1 MRPTFLGF
9 RSPKERTPD
18 PVLPRV
24 TYDGRK
30 LNYMSKRKAIS
41 FCKEKRFKNY
51 DIQAKKT
58 TNRVGP
64 GSYSPTNGIAENK
77 IPGGIVYKD
86 LLGKKIVDGEGYFY
100 VNNNLVFD
108 SRLSKRSKH
117 NLQEDIEYDLP
128 TVNSFW
134 SQRRRSGKG
143 SVKRLTNS
151 NSRNGKVHTRSA
163 FFIKA
168 KTRQK
173 DSKSMR
179 NLTLFLDE
187 RFKY

>member
-18 PVLPRV
+18 PVLPKV

-30 LNYMSKRKAIS
+30 LNYMPKRKAMS

-51 DIQAKKT
+51 EIQAKKT
-58 TNRVGP
+58 TNLVGP
-64 GSYSPTNGIAENK
+64 GSYSPINSLAKNRIQ
-77 IPGGIVYKD
+77 GGIVYKD
-86 LLGKKIVDGEGYFY
+86 LLGKKFVDAEGYFY

-108 SRLSKRSKH
+108 SRLSKRSKQ
-117 NLQEDIEYDLP
+117 NLHDGLEYDLP

-134 SQRRRSGKG
+134 SQRRKSGQV
-143 SVKRLTNS
+143 SCKRLTILN
-151 NSRNGKVHTRSA
+151 NRNGKNYTKFEVCKNSKIR
-163 FFIKA
+163 K
-168 KTRQK
+168 K

-179 NLTLFLDE
+179 NLSLILDKK
-187 RFKY
+187 FKY